1 MLLRPGQNFAATSH
15 TMELGFDT
23 IGNATLICYD
33 RGPVLATDPWIA
45 GSPYFGSWVLA
56 HEVPAEQREAIARCP
71 FVWISHGHP
80 DHLDGDSLDLFKDA
94 TILLPDHV
102 GSRIRDGF
110 VEQGR
115 TVKVLPDRVWT
126 QLSPNIRV
134 LSIADYNQDALLLVD
149 VGGTLL
155 VDLNDASD
163 HGWESFVRKTIR
175 EFRRSFLLRLTGYGD
190 TDMINFFDEDG
201 KRITPPA
208 QLRKQ
213 GGLPLGPRI
222 ARIAESFGV
231 THTLPFSAMHRYQ
244 RSDSVWASASAADVD
259 DHAKGFVSSKVEM
272 LPAYIR
278 FDCQT
283 GRAEEIRPAPNMPKI
298 LPPEAFGD
306 NWSEQLEAA
315 EWDQLRTYF
324 QKMEHLQRCFDFLTF
339 RVGGKDHRIELKKG
353 KFTRGVTFEA
363 PRHSLMT
370 AVRYEIF
377 DDLLIGNFMK
387 TTLHGSWPQSDLHPD
402 FTPYVRYADNGRAR
416 TLDELKTYFAAY
428 QQRLTPLERMRFR
441 VKRSSTDLF
450 RTLVPKES
458 MAWKVARRLTVR
470 R

>member
-1 MLLRPGQNFAATSH
+1 
-15 TMELGFDT
+15 MELGFDT
-23 IGNATLICYD
+23 IGNATLIAYD
-33 RGPVLATDPWIA
+33 NGPVLATDPWIA

-80 DHLDGDSLDLFKDA
+80 DHLDGDSLALFPDA
-94 TILLPDHV
+94 TILVPDHV

-115 TVKVLPDRVWT
+115 KVQVLPDRVWT
-126 QLSPNIRV
+126 ELSPNIRV
-134 LSIADYNQDALLLVD
+134 LSIADYNQDAVLLVD

-163 HGWESFVRKTIR
+163 HGWEAFVRKTIR
-175 EFRRSFLLRLTGYGD
+175 EFKRSFLLRLTGFGD
-190 TDMINFFDEDG
+190 TDMINFFDEQG
-201 KRITPPA
+201 QRITPPA

-213 GGLPLGPRI
+213 SGLPLGPRI
-222 ARIAESFGV
+222 AAVAEAFGV
-231 THTLPFSAMHRYQ
+231 THTLPFSSMHRYQ
-244 RSDSVWASASAADVD
+244 RSDSVWASASAADVT
-259 DHAKGFVSSKVEM
+259 DHAVGFRSSTCEM
-272 LPAYIR
+272 LPPYIR
-278 FDCQT
+278 FDCRS
-283 GRAEEIRPAPNMPKI
+283 GRFEEIRPEATRPKI

-306 NWSEQLEAA
+306 NWSEPLEPDEVA
-315 EWDQLRTYF
+315 QLRAYF
-324 QKMEHLQRCFDFLTF
+324 GRMEHLPRCFDFLNF
-339 RVGGKDHRIELKKG
+339 RVGGKDHRLELRQG
-353 KFTRGVTFEA
+353 RFRRGVTFEA

-387 TTLHGSWPQSDLHPD
+387 TTLHGSWPASDLHPD

-416 TLDELKTYFAAY
+416 TLSELKDYFAAY
-428 QQRLTPLERMRFR
+428 RRRLQPLEHLRYQAK
-441 VKRSSTDLF
+441 KRSTDLF
-450 RTLVPKES
+450 RTLVPRES
-458 MAWKVARRLTVR
+458 LAWKVMRRLTVR

>member
-1 MLLRPGQNFAATSH
+1 
-15 TMELGFDT
+15 MELGFDT
-23 IGNATLICYD
+23 IGNATLIAYD
-33 RGPVLATDPWIA
+33 RGPILATDPWID

-80 DHLDGDSLDLFKDA
+80 DHLDGDSLNLFKDA
-94 TILLPDHV
+94 TILLPDHR

-115 TVKVLPDRVWT
+115 TVKVLPDREWT

-163 HGWESFVRKTIR
+163 HGWESFVKKTIR

-190 TDMINFFDEDG
+190 TDMINFHDEQG
-201 KRITPPA
+201 RRITPPA
-208 QLRKQ
+208 QLRKAS
-213 GGLPLGPRI
+213 GLPLGPRI
-222 ARIAESFGV
+222 AHVAESFGV

-244 RSDSVWASASAADVD
+244 RADSVWASESAADVD
-259 DHAKGFVSSKVEM
+259 DHAIGFKSTQVEM
-272 LPAYIR
+272 LPPYIR
-278 FDCQT
+278 FDCNKGT
-283 GRAEEIRPAPNMPKI
+283 FETIDPEATNPKI

-306 NWSEQLEAA
+306 NWSEQLERA
-315 EWDQLRTYF
+315 ESEQLEAYF
-324 QKMEHLQRCFDFLTF
+324 RRMEHLPRCFDFLNF
-339 RVGGKDHRIELKKG
+339 RVGGKDHRIELRTG
-353 KFTRGVTFEA
+353 KFRRGVTFEA

-387 TTLHGSWPQSDLHPD
+387 TTLHGSWPASDLHPD

-416 TLDELKTYFAAY
+416 TLDELKAYFAAY
-428 QQRLTPLERMRFR
+428 RQRLTPLERLRLSA
-441 VKRSSTDLF
+441 KKSSTDLF
-450 RTLVPKES
+450 RTLVPRES
-458 MAWKVARRLTVR
+458 LAWKVARRLTVR